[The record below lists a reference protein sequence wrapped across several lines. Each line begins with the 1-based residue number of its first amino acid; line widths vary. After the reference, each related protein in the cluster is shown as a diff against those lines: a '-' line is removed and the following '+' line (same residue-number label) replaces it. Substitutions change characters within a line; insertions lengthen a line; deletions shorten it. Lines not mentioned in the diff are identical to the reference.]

1 MTRPQGIGTKGP
13 PSAAARR
20 REGKTM
26 AEDTAR
32 AETGK
37 EDQVDELAELR
48 LASAELLR
56 KLRAYGLDRLGAVRD
71 EVEEDTDS
79 LLREGR
85 RMAQDLRR
93 RMGEVEA
100 KVERHIR
107 EHPAPWIGGLLG
119 AIGFGLILGLILRRR
134 D

>member
-1 MTRPQGIGTKGP
+1 
-13 PSAAARR
+13 
-20 REGKTM
+20 M

-100 KVERHIR
+100 KVERHVR